1 LTRIPLHYRPIRCR
15 PNRCGT
21 PSQMQAAIRRRP
33 RHSMR
38 PAPADSTGDPLRRIA
53 CGMEDTPGDR
63 TSCWTLP
70 VRLQMHASHRGEM
83 MPIPS
88 CRRRRPANLAPSDLM
103 GEHRSTRW
111 RVVAKE
117 EGSRASFRSVVA
129 AAGWMV
135 LPAPI
140 LRRSKMRAILSR
152 ILARNRRDDRRI
164 SARDSQESRHG
175 DAGAKTVR
183 DGKAEF
189 GRMKI
194 DRGRRK
200 ICRGREMTYR
210 DRGPDSLAHHNCGTL
225 VVALRIETY
234 CGDRRR

>member
-1 LTRIPLHYRPIRCR
+1 
-15 PNRCGT
+15 
-21 PSQMQAAIRRRP
+21 
-33 RHSMR
+33 
-38 PAPADSTGDPLRRIA
+38 
-53 CGMEDTPGDR
+53 
-63 TSCWTLP
+63 
-70 VRLQMHASHRGEM
+70 
-83 MPIPS
+83 
-88 CRRRRPANLAPSDLM
+88 M

-140 LRRSKMRAILSR
+140 LRRSKMRTILSR

-175 DAGAKTVR
+175 DAGAETCR

-225 VVALRIETY
+225 VVALRIETC